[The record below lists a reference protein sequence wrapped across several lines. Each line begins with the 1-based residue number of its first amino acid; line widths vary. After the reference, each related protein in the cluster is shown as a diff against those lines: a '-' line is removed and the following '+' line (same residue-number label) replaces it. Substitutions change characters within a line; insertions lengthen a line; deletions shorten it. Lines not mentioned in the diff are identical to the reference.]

1 MKRILVPVDFSED
14 SIFAVDVALDIANII
29 KAKLRMMHVRT
40 GLKYH
45 PQFAK
50 NNPELILSDLDVDF
64 MRYLIKRVEENYE
77 VENGQL
83 DFKIREG
90 NVVREIT
97 NQAHYDD
104 SELIVVGTHGM
115 SGFEDRWLGSNAY
128 RLVANAPCPVLAV
141 RKEMIFKKK
150 QKILVPI
157 DTQKVSRRIVPMVA
171 SFAREINASVLVVGI
186 SKRSR
191 WLIPGKVDA
200 YVHQVERFFKKNS
213 FLDVES
219 FVIDGSKDAHDLI
232 NYAHEKSV
240 SIIALPVRKSL
251 NPFDSAFYPF
261 ANALLNLSDLP
272 LIVVPERE

>member
-14 SIFAVDVALDIANII
+14 SIFAVDMGLDIANLI

-50 NNPELILSDLDVDF
+50 NNPDLALKDMDVDF
-64 MRYLIKRVEENYE
+64 MSYLMKRVRDNYV
-77 VENGQL
+77 VENGQI

-104 SELIVVGTHGM
+104 SDLIVIGTHGV

-141 RKEMIFKKK
+141 RKEMVFKEN
-150 QKILVPI
+150 QKILLPI
-157 DTQKVSRRIVPMVA
+157 DTEKVSRRIVPQVA
-171 SFAREINASVLVVGI
+171 QFARLSNASVLVAGI
-186 SKRSR
+186 NKKSR
-191 WLIPGKVDA
+191 WFMSGRVNT
-200 YVHQVERFFKKNS
+200 YMHQVEKYLKKDP
-213 FLDVES
+213 FLNVEAIQ
-219 FVIDGSKDAHDLI
+219 VDGSEGPKEMLK
-232 NYAHEKSV
+232 YAHEKDV
-240 SIIALPVRKSL
+240 TIIALPVRKTM
-251 NPFDSAFYPF
+251 NPFDSIFHPF
-261 ANALLNLSDLP
+261 ANELLNLSDLP
-272 LIVVPERE
+272 LLVVPERE